1 MEYSYELHKKYYKIE
16 FRHPV
21 RFISSAPFN
30 GGFGHANIY
39 VNREVPKSY
48 NSDPAVEI
56 EKFLHEEDISA
67 PLTVVTMTAVNVSTL
82 EMDKRVVGAHSM
94 EIYLTAGFENAV
106 SIGNRNHL
114 FGTVNLCLVTDLPLS
129 NAASVNLLQSMVEAK
144 SQCMNDFEIRDME
157 TGNKA
162 PGTSTDTAS
171 IFISSE
177 ETNIKYAG
185 RITEYGYH
193 ASELVYN
200 ALTRSILKNKI

>member
-1 MEYSYELHKKYYKIE
+1 MEYSYELHNKYYKIE
-16 FRHPV
+16 FPRPV

-30 GGFGHANIY
+30 GGFGYADTY

-48 NSDPAVEI
+48 NSDPVVEI

-67 PLTVVTMTAVNVSTL
+67 LRTVVTMTAVNVSTL
-82 EMDKRVVGAHSM
+82 ERDERVVGAYSM
-94 EIYLTAGFENAV
+94 KIFLTAGFDNAV

-144 SQCMNDFEIRDME
+144 SQCMNDFEIRDSE

-162 PGTSTDTAS
+162 PGTSTDTVS
-171 IFISSE
+171 IFILFE
-177 ETNIKYAG
+177 ETSIKYAG
-185 RITEYGYH
+185 RITEYGYY

-200 ALTRSILKNKI
+200 ALTKSILKDKI